1 MEVAMQTRIEKDA
14 LGPVTVPANAYW
26 GAQTQRAIALFPI
39 SGMRNHPELIAAM
52 VRIKKAAA
60 VANGELGGIPRA
72 AAAAIVQAADEVLD
86 GRFPDQFPI
95 DVFQMG
101 AGTALHMNVNE
112 VLANRANEILGGGRG
127 TYEHVHPND
136 HVNRGQSTNDVFP
149 TAMRIAAA
157 TLAGPLVDELD
168 RLSSALADKAAEF
181 DDVVKSGR
189 THLMDAAPVTL
200 GQEVRAWSR
209 TVAALRDEVA
219 RGRDAV
225 CEIGLGGS
233 AVGTGLN
240 TVKGYRART
249 VALLAELTG
258 LPLRSAADLREA
270 MQSQRPVGLLSAATR
285 TVALELVRIFN
296 DLRLMGS
303 GPMTGLA
310 ELELPEVAPGSSIMP
325 GKVNPTM
332 PEMGTMAM
340 FFVAGLDTAT
350 ALALQAG
357 QLELN
362 VMMPLMAL
370 DLNLGLT
377 VMTNAIRQVRTRTIE
392 GLKANRDHCRRYY
405 ETSGAAATA
414 LTPVIGY
421 AKAAEAT
428 HRATHTGVP
437 IRELLVAEGLVAP
450 EALDAA
456 LDPARLVD
464 PHGEDAAAGTGRGGT
479 GA

>member
-1 MEVAMQTRIEKDA
+1 MQTRIEHDA
-14 LGPVTVPANAYW
+14 LGPVEVPAAAYW

-60 VANGELGGIPRA
+60 LANGELGGVPTGVS
-72 AAAAIVQAADEVLD
+72 AAIVQAADEILD

-112 VLANRANEILGGGRG
+112 VLANRANEILGGARG
-127 TYEHVHPND
+127 TYDHVHPND

-157 TLAGPLVDELD
+157 TLAGPLALELE
-168 RLSSALADKAAEF
+168 RLAQALAVKAVEF
-181 DDVVKSGR
+181 DPVVKSGR

-209 TVAALRDEVA
+209 TVLALRDEVL

-225 CEIGLGGS
+225 CEVGLGGS

-240 TVKGYRART
+240 TVRGYRAR
-249 VALLAELTG
+249 VVELLADLTS
-258 LPLRSAADLREA
+258 LPLRSAPDLREA
-270 MQSQRPVGLLSAATR
+270 MQSQRPVGLLSSATR
-285 TVALELVRIFN
+285 TTALELVRILN

-310 ELELPEVAPGSSIMP
+310 EIELPEVAPGSSIMP

-332 PEMGTMAM
+332 PEMATMAM
-340 FFVAGLDTAT
+340 FFAIGLDTAT
-350 ALALQAG
+350 SLALQAG

-377 VMTNAIRQVRTRTIE
+377 VMTSAIRQVRTRTIE
-392 GLKANRDHCRRYY
+392 GMRANPDRCRRYY

-421 AKAAEAT
+421 ARAAQAT
-428 HRATHTGVP
+428 HRATHSGVP

-456 LDPARLVD
+456 LDPERLVD
-464 PHGEDAAAGTGRGGT
+464 PHGEDARGRV
-479 GA
+479 

>member
-1 MEVAMQTRIEKDA
+1 MQTRIETDA

-26 GAQTQRAIALFPI
+26 GAQTQRAVELFPI
-39 SGMRNHPELIAAM
+39 SGMRNHPALIDAM

-60 VANGELGGIPRA
+60 IANGELGGVPKEV
-72 AAAAIVQAADEVLD
+72 AAAIVRAANEVLD
-86 GRFPDQFPI
+86 GQYPDQFPV

-101 AGTALHMNVNE
+101 AGTAFHMNVNE

-149 TAMRIAAA
+149 TAMRVAAA
-157 TLAGPLVDELD
+157 TLAGLLAEELGL
-168 RLSSALADKAAEF
+168 LSKVLAKKADAF
-181 DDVVKSGR
+181 AGIVKSGR

-200 GQEVRAWSR
+200 GQEIAAWAR
-209 TVAALRDEVA
+209 TVEALRDEVV

-225 CEIGLGGS
+225 CEVGLGGS

-240 TVKGYRART
+240 TVQGYRTRV
-249 VALLAELTG
+249 VAVLAELTG
-258 LPLRSAADLREA
+258 LPLRSASDLREA

-285 TVALELVRIFN
+285 TTALELVRILN
-296 DLRLMGS
+296 DIRLMGS

-310 ELELPEVAPGSSIMP
+310 ELSLPEVAPGSSIMP

-332 PEMGTMAM
+332 PEMATMAM
-340 FFVAGLDTAT
+340 FFAVGLDTAT
-350 ALALQAG
+350 AMALQAG

-377 VMTNAIRQVRTRTIE
+377 VMTNAIRQVRIRTIE
-392 GLKANRDHCRRYY
+392 GLAANEANCRRFY

-414 LTPVIGY
+414 LTPLIGY
-421 AKAAEAT
+421 AKAAEVT
-428 HRATHTGVP
+428 HRALHAGVP
-437 IRELLVAEGLVAP
+437 IRDLLVSEGLVAP

-456 LDPARLVD
+456 LDAARLVD
-464 PHGEDAAAGTGRGGT
+464 PHGEDGANRDGRRRPPT
-479 GA
+479 T